1 MSNTIGNRLKV
12 TIFGQSHAGAIGAVV
27 EGLPAGMEID
37 WGGVSAFLRR
47 RAPGQNPLQ
56 TARREADEFE
66 VLSGLNAA
74 GRTCGAPVAA
84 MIRNADVRSAD
95 YGALQTV
102 PRPGHAD
109 FAAYMKYGEARDIR
123 GGGQFSGRLTAPLC
137 FAGALAMQFLA
148 SRGAQIGAHIARL
161 AGIDDDAPDPVHP
174 ILPLCDW
181 DGFPT
186 ISAEK
191 GEKMREKTLAARR
204 DGDSVGG
211 IVRAIA
217 IGVPAGLGEPMFD
230 GVENRIA
237 RMMFGIPAVRGV
249 EFGEGFRAADM
260 LGSAHNDPFVIRGGR
275 VETAT
280 NRHGGALGGIATG
293 MPLVCRVAFKPTPSI
308 AKEQR
313 SVDLGAMEEVPLA
326 VSGRHDPSI
335 VPRAVPVVEAALA
348 LAVAD
353 LMLEGV

>member
-12 TIFGQSHAGAIGAVV
+12 TVFGQSHAGAIGAVV

-37 WGGVSAFLRR
+37 WDAVRAFLRR
-47 RAPGQNPLQ
+47 RAPGRSPLS

-66 VLSGLNAA
+66 VLSGLNAD

-84 MIRNADVRSAD
+84 VIRNADARSAD
-95 YGALQTV
+95 YDAFKNV

-109 FAAYMKYGEARDIR
+109 FAAFAKFGGARDVR

-137 FAGALAMQFLA
+137 FAGALAIQALA
-148 SRGAQIGAHIARL
+148 ERGVRIGAHIARL
-161 AGIDDDAPDPVHP
+161 AGIDDDAPDPVRP
-174 ILPLCDW
+174 VLPFYDA

-186 ISAEK
+186 INLEK
-191 GEKMREKTLAARR
+191 GERMREAILTARR
-204 DGDSVGG
+204 EGDSVGG
-211 IVRAIA
+211 IVRAVA
-217 IGVPAGLGEPMFD
+217 AGVPAGLGEPMFD

-260 LGSAHNDPFVIRGGR
+260 LGSAHNDPFVIRNGR
-275 VETAT
+275 VETGT

-293 MPLVCRVAFKPTPSI
+293 MPILCRVAFKPTPSI
-308 AKEQR
+308 AKGQR
-313 SVDLGAMEEVPLA
+313 SVDLDAMEEVPLSVA
-326 VSGRHDPSI
+326 GRHDPCI
-335 VPRAVPVVEAALA
+335 VPRAVPVVESVLA
-348 LAVAD
+348 LAILD